1 MLAVAEIRSRR
12 GFAGVL
18 PWTPFALCR
27 GRTDLFFPQVRERP
41 ERRARRETEARAVC
55 AACPVLEPCREWARE
70 RREYGF
76 WGGESEEERAAAG
89 FRAAISGGDADLAPS
104 ASFQQ
109 AV

>member
-1 MLAVAEIRSRR
+1 VLALTEIRSRR
-12 GFAGVL
+12 GFTGVL
-18 PWTPFALCR
+18 AWTDLALCR

-55 AACPVLEPCREWARE
+55 AACPVQEPCRSWARE
-70 RREYGF
+70 HREYGF

-89 FRAAISGGDADLAPS
+89 FRAAISGGDSDWAAP
-104 ASFQQ
+104 AAYRQ